1 MIEEQGGAKRARHV
15 EAYIR
20 LDAAT
25 CEKKFRQGL
34 GTVVWHDQLGEY
46 CGTVWIRNISE
57 FQIVIAYSSFS
68 PQSSGRD
75 QGPAVLRLERVDT
88 NPNYRK
94 PYFSCPGCASRSGQL
109 VLAQQEWGCRKCL
122 GLDHRSKHLG
132 PAYRQQQR
140 REQLF
145 RLLRPDGGH
154 PTRPRYMRAE
164 RFAALE
170 DEYAALLEEL
180 RGKSRLVP
188 ERSLK
193 LTLTPSW
200 EPSSEPWPI

>member
-1 MIEEQGGAKRARHV
+1 MIEEQGGTKRARHV

-20 LDAAT
+20 LEAAT
-25 CEKKFRQGL
+25 CEKMFRQGL
-34 GTVVWHDQLGEY
+34 GTVVWHDQLDEY

-57 FQIVIAYSSFS
+57 FQIVIAYYSSS
-68 PQSSGRD
+68 PQSSGSDR
-75 QGPAVLRLERVDT
+75 GPAALRLERVDT
-88 NPNYRK
+88 NPKYRK
-94 PYFSCPGCASRSGQL
+94 PYFSCPGCARRSGQL
-109 VLAQQEWGCRKCL
+109 VLAQQEWACRECL

-145 RLLRPDGGH
+145 RLLRPDGGQ

-170 DEYAALLEEL
+170 GEYVALLEEL
-180 RGKSRLVP
+180 RDKSRLVP
-188 ERSLK
+188 ERSLA

-200 EPSSEPWPI
+200 KPKSEPWPI